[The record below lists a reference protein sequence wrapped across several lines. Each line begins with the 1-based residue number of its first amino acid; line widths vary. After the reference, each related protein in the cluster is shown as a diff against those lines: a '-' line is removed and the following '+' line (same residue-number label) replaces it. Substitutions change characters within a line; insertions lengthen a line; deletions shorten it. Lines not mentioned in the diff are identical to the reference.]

1 MLNNLKLSLK
11 QAIRSLLAN
20 RLYTLIVV
28 TMLTLGISCTTVIFS
43 AVNSILL
50 GPLPFAKADRV
61 VFLWLTEPANGQDEI
76 PLSIPD
82 LQDFRNQSTTF
93 ENVAGM
99 YDHTLNVAFADQ
111 PEQLTATSI
120 SSNVLDVLGT
130 KPFLGRNF
138 LPEEEIRGRHF
149 VVMFSYRVWQRHFGG
164 NPNVINQSVNVNG
177 VPRVIVGIMPP
188 GFRFPERDTDV
199 WTPLIIDPQDWERHS
214 RWVTVVGLTKPGVT
228 LDQARTEATTIA
240 ARLEQQY
247 PENRGH
253 SARLQPLDSF
263 LFGEV
268 KLPLQLLLG
277 ATIVILL
284 IVCANVA
291 SLMLARAAVRERD
304 MAIRIALGA
313 GRGRLITQLMTES
326 VLLALI
332 AGVLGTLLSL
342 WFLRLLVAYGTSALP
357 QLAEIGIGIDGR
369 ALLFVAAVSLI
380 TSLLFGLAPAFQAS
394 KPDLQE
400 TLKEG
405 RRNIVLSGGGRRL
418 FNVLV
423 VTEITLSLILLIGA
437 GLLLRSF
444 VSLLRVDPGFNPE
457 NVLTMDMTL
466 TGPKYQQDNE
476 VVTRFFQDLIQRVRA
491 LPGVQT
497 VGATHSM
504 PLGTG
509 SRYYMSTNSQDETDS
524 TSADVNR
531 PDTAFFQVT
540 PDYFQAIGTPILRGR
555 AFTEQDDK
563 QHPPVAIISERV
575 GQYYFPNQNPVGKN
589 IRLGSV
595 KEWGEWISIVGVVP
609 DIRFESLD
617 KTPTM
622 QVYTPHLQGL
632 QVGGSSNRM
641 VLAVRT
647 TGDPSSLTNA
657 VKQQIWSLDK
667 DQPVSSVRTMSQI
680 VSDALAQRRLIM
692 FLLVVFSVMALLLAV
707 IGLYG
712 TLSYM
717 VTQRKHEIATRMA
730 LGAQQSDVLKL
741 IIRQGMVLVI
751 IGVGIGLLASYI
763 LTRLIASLLYD
774 VSASDPFTFVG
785 VPVLIALISLM
796 ASLVPAYKA
805 TKVDPLK
812 VLRNS

>member
-1 MLNNLKLSLK
+1 MLDNLKLSLK

-20 RLYTLIVV
+20 RLYTLIVI

-50 GPLPFAKADRV
+50 SPLPFANADRV
-61 VFLWLTEPANGQDEI
+61 VFLWLTEPAQGLDEK

-82 LQDFRNQSTTF
+82 MQDFRSQSTTL
-93 ENVAGM
+93 ENVSGM
-99 YDHTLNVAFADQ
+99 FDHSLNVAFADQ
-111 PEQLTATSI
+111 PEQLTATQI
-120 SSNVLDVLGT
+120 SSNLLDLLGT
-130 KPFLGRNF
+130 KPFLGRTF
-138 LPEEEIRGRHF
+138 LPEEEVRGRHL

-164 NPNVINQSVNVNG
+164 NPNIINQSINVNG

-188 GFRFPERDTDV
+188 GFRFPERDTEV
-199 WTPLIIDPQDWERHS
+199 WTPLVLNPEDLEARHD

-228 LDQARTEATTIA
+228 LEQADTEAKTIA

-247 PENRGH
+247 VENRGN
-253 SARLQPLDSF
+253 SVRLQSLDDF

-268 KLPLQLLLG
+268 KLPLKLLLG
-277 ATIVILL
+277 ATVLILL

-313 GRGRLITQLMTES
+313 GRGRLIRQLMTES
-326 VLLALI
+326 VVVALI
-332 AGVLGTLLSL
+332 AGVLGALLSL
-342 WFLRLLVAYGTSALP
+342 WFLRLLVAYGTNALP
-357 QLAEIGIGIDGR
+357 QLEEVGIGLDSR
-369 ALLFVAAVSLI
+369 ALIFVAIVSLV
-380 TSLLFGLAPAFQAS
+380 TSLLFGLVPAFQAS

-405 RRNIVLSGGGRRL
+405 RKNIVLSGGGRRL

-444 VSLLRVDPGFNPE
+444 VRLLQVDPGFHPA

-466 TGPKYQQDNE
+466 TGPKYQE
-476 VVTRFFQDLIQRVRA
+476 PGAVAGFFQQLMQRVRA

-497 VGATHSM
+497 AGATQCM

-509 SRYYMSTNSQDETDS
+509 PRYYMATKSQDETDN
-524 TSADVNR
+524 TLDQNR

-540 PDYFQAIGTPILRGR
+540 PDFFQAIGTPILRGR

-563 QHPPVAIISERV
+563 QHPPVAIVSERV

-589 IRLGSV
+589 IRLGSS
-595 KEWGEWISIVGVVP
+595 KKWGDWINIVGVVP
-609 DIRFESLD
+609 DIRFEDLD

-647 TGDPSSLTNA
+647 NGDPTSLTNA

-667 DQPVSSVRTMSQI
+667 DQPVSRVRSMSEI
-680 VSDALAQRRLIM
+680 VSDALARRRLIM
-692 FLLVVFSVMALLLAV
+692 LLLVVFSLMALLLAV

-717 VTQRKHEIATRMA
+717 VTQRRHEIATRMA

-741 IIRQGMVLVI
+741 IIRQGMVLAV
-751 IGVGIGLLASYI
+751 IGVVAGLVAAFFLS
-763 LTRLIASLLYD
+763 RLVASLLYN
-774 VSASDPFTFVG
+774 VSPSDPLTFVG
-785 VPVLIALISLM
+785 VPVLIAFVSLL
-796 ASLVPAYKA
+796 ASFVPAYRA

>member
-1 MLNNLKLSLK
+1 MLDNFKLSLK
-11 QAIRSLLAN
+11 QAVRSLLAN

-50 GPLPFAKADRV
+50 GPVPFSNADRV
-61 VFLWLTEPANGQDEI
+61 VFLWLTEPAKGLDEVT
-76 PLSIPD
+76 LSIPD
-82 LQDFRNQSTTF
+82 MVDFRSQSTTLDS
-93 ENVAGM
+93 VAGM
-99 YDHTLNVAFADQ
+99 FDHSLNVAFGDQ
-111 PEQLTATSI
+111 PEQLSATQI
-120 SSNVLDVLGT
+120 SSNLLDLLGT
-130 KPFLGRNF
+130 KPFLGRTF
-138 LPEEEIRGRHF
+138 LPEEEVRGRHN

-164 NPNVINQSVNVNG
+164 DPNIINKSINVNG

-188 GFRFPERDTDV
+188 GFRFPERDTEV
-199 WTPLIIDPQDWERHS
+199 WTPLVISAEDLEARYD
-214 RWVTVVGLTKPGVT
+214 RWVTVVGVMKPGVT
-228 LDQARTEATTIA
+228 LDQAQTDARTIA
-240 ARLEQQY
+240 SRLEQQY

-253 SARLQPLDSF
+253 SVRLQPLDSF
-263 LFGEV
+263 LFGDV
-268 KLPLQLLLG
+268 KLPLQLLLV

-291 SLMLARAAVRERD
+291 SLMLARGAVRERD
-304 MAIRIALGA
+304 MAIRTALGA
-313 GRGRLITQLMTES
+313 GRGRLIAQLMTES
-326 VLLALI
+326 LLMALI
-332 AGVLGTLLSL
+332 AGVLGALLSL
-342 WFLRLLVAYGTSALP
+342 WFVRLLVAYGTSALP
-357 QLAEIGIGIDGR
+357 QLEEVGIGIDGR
-369 ALLFVAAVSLI
+369 ALIFVAAVSLI

-394 KPDLQE
+394 KPNLQE

-444 VSLLRVDPGFNPE
+444 VRLLQVDPGFQPS

-466 TGPKYQQDNE
+466 TGPKYREDE
-476 VVTRFFQDLIQRVRA
+476 TAVARFFQELMLRIRT

-497 VGATHSM
+497 AGATQSM

-509 SRYYMSTNSQDETDS
+509 PRYFMAANSQNETDTAS
-524 TSADVNR
+524 DENR
-531 PDTAFFQVT
+531 PYTAFFQVT
-540 PDYFQAIGTPILRGR
+540 PDYFKAIGTPILRGR

-575 GQYYFPNQNPVGKN
+575 AQYYFPNQDPIGKN
-589 IRLGSV
+589 IRLGSPQ
-595 KEWGEWISIVGVVP
+595 KWKDWMNIVGVVP
-609 DIRFESLD
+609 DIRFEDLN
-617 KTPTM
+617 KPPAM

-632 QVGGSSNRM
+632 QVGSSSNRM
-641 VLAVRT
+641 ILAVRT
-647 TGDPSSLTNA
+647 TGDPASLTNA

-667 DQPVSSVRTMSQI
+667 DQPVSMVRTMSQI
-680 VSDALAQRRLIM
+680 VADSLAQRRLIM
-692 FLLVVFSVMALLLAV
+692 LLLVVFAVMALLLAV

-717 VTQRKHEIATRMA
+717 VTQRRHEIATRMA
-730 LGAQQSDVLKL
+730 LGAQQRDVLKL

-751 IGVGIGLLASYI
+751 IGVGIGLVAAYL
-763 LTRLIASLLYD
+763 LTRLVASLLYD
-774 VSASDPFTFVG
+774 VSARDPFTFVG

-805 TKVDPLK
+805 TKVDPIK
-812 VLRNS
+812 VLRDS